1 MIRISFDFPSWKA
14 DLQSGPRGDEPNC
27 GLLNDREALLHD
39 LDDLD
44 SETEAPTTDNMSVE
58 EDVPRIAEDV
68 QEYGGD
74 STGSEH
80 VELSGAAVWLRGGGV
95 WPDDVLYAVLTQLAG
110 LTRELVVSRAV
121 SHSWREAA
129 SADAHWAAAWR
140 AHPRYPKRPPRLPC
154 GATLAPRQP
163 RYARFAEWCTRTRA
177 DYLYSWSYLQK
188 GWDKLEALLAPDATQ
203 RDPTQARKLSSILA
217 ARDWQLLHRCVL
229 VILAEC
235 SEQHACVVLEEP
247 AASNAASE
255 AIAVASASASPS
267 ASAYALSFATAS
279 TSSQATLEP
288 DRDPSFAGHAGTR
301 SGSLIRRPRWNPI
314 GIPHASA
321 HDTSADER
329 LLVRLLHSWRAYSR
343 WLAHVCGAFA
353 HHAASTCR
361 THLVCLLAAER
372 CRERVDQH
380 TPSVLHAGY
389 AAFRQAVVCHPRI
402 ESALRRHVQRA
413 TASVLAQGGFDIESG
428 QLMQQLLDL
437 QHVLSTLDVRDDH
450 LCEERGERPM
460 QETLREA
467 LLTPI
472 KQLWQAHSRSWF
484 CGTKISEEDLNLYSS
499 SPRRRQRIA

>member
-1 MIRISFDFPSWKA
+1 MPMISFDFPSWKA
-14 DLQSGPRGDEPNC
+14 DLQSGPHDDEPNC

-44 SETEAPTTDNMSVE
+44 SETEAPATGNAWS
-58 EDVPRIAEDV
+58 PIAEDV

-188 GWDKLEALLAPDATQ
+188 GWDKLEALLAPDAIQ

-235 SEQHACVVLEEP
+235 SEQHACVVLEDL
-247 AASNAASE
+247 ATSTSTAASE
-255 AIAVASASASPS
+255 ATAVASASASAPASASPS
-267 ASAYALSFATAS
+267 ASAYALSTAS
-279 TSSQATLEP
+279 TYSQATLEP
-288 DRDPSFAGHAGTR
+288 DRRDHSCP
-301 SGSLIRRPRWNPI
+301 
-314 GIPHASA
+314 A

-329 LLVRLLHSWRAYSR
+329 LLVRLLQSWRAYSR

-402 ESALRRHVQRA
+402 ELALRRHVQRA
-413 TASVLAQGGFDIESG
+413 TASVLAHGGFDIESG

-499 SPRRRQRIA
+499 SPRRRQRIAA

>member
-1 MIRISFDFPSWKA
+1 
-14 DLQSGPRGDEPNC
+14 
-27 GLLNDREALLHD
+27 
-39 LDDLD
+39 
-44 SETEAPTTDNMSVE
+44 MSVE

-110 LTRELVVSRAV
+110 LTRELV
-121 SHSWREAA
+121 
-129 SADAHWAAAWR
+129 
-140 AHPRYPKRPPRLPC
+140 
-154 GATLAPRQP
+154 
-163 RYARFAEWCTRTRA
+163 
-177 DYLYSWSYLQK
+177 K

-217 ARDWQLLHRCVL
+217 ARDWHLLH
-229 VILAEC
+229 
-235 SEQHACVVLEEP
+235 
-247 AASNAASE
+247 
-255 AIAVASASASPS
+255 
-267 ASAYALSFATAS
+267 
-279 TSSQATLEP
+279 
-288 DRDPSFAGHAGTR
+288 
-301 SGSLIRRPRWNPI
+301 RPRWNPI

-329 LLVRLLHSWRAYSR
+329 LL
-343 WLAHVCGAFA
+343 
-353 HHAASTCR
+353 
-361 THLVCLLAAER
+361 
-372 CRERVDQH
+372 
-380 TPSVLHAGY
+380 
-389 AAFRQAVVCHPRI
+389 AVVCHPRI

>member
-235 SEQHACVVLEEP
+235 SEQHACVVLEDL

-267 ASAYALSFATAS
+267 ASAYALSC
-279 TSSQATLEP
+279 
-288 DRDPSFAGHAGTR
+288 
-301 SGSLIRRPRWNPI
+301 NPI